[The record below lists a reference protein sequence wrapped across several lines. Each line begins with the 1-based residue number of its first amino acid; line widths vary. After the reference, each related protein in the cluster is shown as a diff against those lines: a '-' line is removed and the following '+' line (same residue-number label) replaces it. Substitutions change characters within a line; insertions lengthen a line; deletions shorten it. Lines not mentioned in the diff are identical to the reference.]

1 MILAFGRRFQ
11 RSRRSGIAKVR
22 NHLIENGLD
31 ATDDWALWIDIDVWR
46 FPRDI
51 IGRLMAEM
59 KILAE
64 HGADLL
70 DQRVETIMT
79 REVKA
84 CSPDDTIISVMEMM
98 TDRRIRHIPVLRDG
112 ALAGI
117 VSIGDAVKF
126 RLQELETEASH
137 LRDYISH

>member
-1 MILAFGRRFQ
+1 VQVKFILKNKGGTVETIRATGLITDAIDRLRTK
-11 RSRRSGIAKVR
+11 RIGVLVVSETGSDIAGIVS
-22 NHLIENGLD
+22 E
-31 ATDDWALWIDIDVWR
+31 
-46 FPRDI
+46 RDI
-51 IGRLMAEM
+51 VTG
-59 KILAE
+59 LAE

-79 REVKA
+79 REVKT

-126 RLQELETEASH
+126 RLQELETEASQ

>member
-1 MILAFGRRFQ
+1 MQVKFILKNKGETVETIHATALIADVVDRLRNKRIGVLVVSQ
-11 RSRRSGIAKVR
+11 TGSDIAGIVS
-22 NHLIENGLD
+22 E
-31 ATDDWALWIDIDVWR
+31 
-46 FPRDI
+46 RDI
-51 IGRLMAEM
+51 VTGRAEQGIG
-59 KILAE
+59 
-64 HGADLL
+64 LL

-79 REVKA
+79 REVKT
-84 CSPDDTIISVMEMM
+84 CTPDDTIISVMELM

-112 ALAGI
+112 VLAGI

>member
-1 MILAFGRRFQ
+1 MQVKVILKNKGRTVETIQATALVSDVIDRLKSKRIGVLVVSQ
-11 RSRRSGIAKVR
+11 TGSDIVGIVS
-22 NHLIENGLD
+22 E
-31 ATDDWALWIDIDVWR
+31 
-46 FPRDI
+46 RDI
-51 IGRLMAEM
+51 VSG
-59 KILAE
+59 LAE
-64 HGADLL
+64 QGPSLL

-79 REVKA
+79 REVKT
-84 CSPDDTIISVMEMM
+84 CTPDDTIISVMELM

-112 ALAGI
+112 VLAGI

>member
-1 MILAFGRRFQ
+1 MQVKFILKNKGETVETIHATALIADVGDRLRNKRIGVLVVSQ
-11 RSRRSGIAKVR
+11 TGSDIAGIVS
-22 NHLIENGLD
+22 E
-31 ATDDWALWIDIDVWR
+31 
-46 FPRDI
+46 RDI
-51 IGRLMAEM
+51 VTGRAEQGIG
-59 KILAE
+59 
-64 HGADLL
+64 LL

-79 REVKA
+79 REVKT
-84 CSPDDTIISVMEMM
+84 CTPDDTIISVMELM

-112 ALAGI
+112 VLAGI

>member
-1 MILAFGRRFQ
+1 VQVKFILKNKGGTVETIRATGLITDAIDRLRTK
-11 RSRRSGIAKVR
+11 RIGVLVVSETGSDIAGIVS
-22 NHLIENGLD
+22 E
-31 ATDDWALWIDIDVWR
+31 
-46 FPRDI
+46 RDI
-51 IGRLMAEM
+51 VTG
-59 KILAE
+59 LAE

-79 REVKA
+79 REVKT

>member
-1 MILAFGRRFQ
+1 MQVKFILKNKGGTVETIRATGLITDAIDRLRTK
-11 RSRRSGIAKVR
+11 RIGVLVVSETGSDIAGIVS
-22 NHLIENGLD
+22 E
-31 ATDDWALWIDIDVWR
+31 
-46 FPRDI
+46 RDI
-51 IGRLMAEM
+51 VTG
-59 KILAE
+59 LAE

-79 REVKA
+79 REVKT
-84 CSPDDTIISVMEMM
+84 CSPDHTIIAVMEMM

>member
-1 MILAFGRRFQ
+1 MQVKFILKNKGETVETIHATALIADVVDRLRTKRIGVLVVSQ
-11 RSRRSGIAKVR
+11 TGSDIAGIVS
-22 NHLIENGLD
+22 E
-31 ATDDWALWIDIDVWR
+31 
-46 FPRDI
+46 RDI
-51 IGRLMAEM
+51 VTG
-59 KILAE
+59 LAE
-64 HGADLL
+64 QGIGLL

-79 REVKA
+79 REVKT
-84 CSPDDTIISVMEMM
+84 CTPDDTIISVMELM

-112 ALAGI
+112 VLAGI